1 MSNGF
6 AIKSNSAALL
16 GAFIKEA
23 EKLGVEY
30 INKFTKLSEKELE
43 RRTTESD
50 LGRECLYF
58 SHSGF
63 STGLKNRPMM
73 SLSCSSDNEYRL
85 PNDWDKAI
93 ERVKEFVK
101 AIAEIN
107 DQKQY
112 TKLNDLLVG
121 KTYMFYNSKYA
132 DATNPKPAAC
142 YGSNWSYITP
152 VDLGTE
158 IAYILSNTTNL
169 LSSRESNFILVPKEQ
184 LCLVDI
190 QDENFRFKFK
200 YDVNFRFKEVK

>member
-1 MSNGF
+1 MSKSNGF
-6 AIKSNSAALL
+6 AIKSNSAVLL

-30 INKFTKLSEKELE
+30 INKFTELSEKELE

-63 STGLKNRPMM
+63 STGSKNRPMM
-73 SLSCSSDNEYRL
+73 SLSCSSDTDYRL

-93 ERVKEFVK
+93 ERVKEFVI

-107 DQKQY
+107 DQKRY
-112 TKLNDLLVG
+112 TKFNDLLVG
-121 KTYMFYNSKYA
+121 KTYMFYSVDMTWHKKA
-132 DATNPKPAAC
+132 HC
-142 YGSNWSYITP
+142 YSDSWSYITP

-169 LSSRESNFILVPKEQ
+169 LSSRESDFILVPKEH
-184 LCLVDI
+184 LYRVGI
-190 QDENFRFKFK
+190 QDENFKFKFK